1 MTLTKRKQKKV
12 KRKTRKRNLPKD
24 HVKLS
29 NSVKNIIHDKLYKEY
44 RSRVID
50 NPSFKNLQALETI
63 VKHSIKTD
71 LTRSKSY
78 SPSINRKLVSLRS
91 ITEHP
96 LFTCSDLSALENTA
110 SSKELMVKIMH
121 NKKPL
126 CTSIYSPIAKKAF
139 LRALRS
145 KKINYSSLIV
155 PIQFHSNC
163 WFNTIFMCMF
173 ISDKGR
179 KFTRFLRQA
188 MIEGKLINGNEIT
201 PKSLKKSLILFN
213 AAIEAVQNKGDKLDN
228 ASLALNT
235 NSIIHSIYRA
245 IPKHLLEQNIGIK
258 DVREYG
264 NPIFFYNDL
273 INFIDASSAGA
284 PSMKILSRHNDVS
297 DFLSGNQNETSDI
310 VVVQLYNSEYTPSY
324 AHAKHFKKRTNI
336 HHKNSRYN
344 LDSAV
349 IRDNNHTHFC
359 CSITCNKK
367 EMLYDGAAFTK
378 LVPKKW
384 KALLNKNKN
393 WSLPGSKTKWNFTT
407 GYQILFYYRV

>member
-1 MTLTKRKQKKV
+1 MTLTKRKHKKV

-24 HVKLS
+24 AAKLS

-44 RSRVID
+44 RSRVIV
-50 NPSFKNLQALETI
+50 NPSLKNLQALETV

-91 ITEHP
+91 INEHP
-96 LFTCSDLSALENTA
+96 LFTCSNLSALENTVT
-110 SSKELMVKIMH
+110 SQELMVQVIH
-121 NKKPL
+121 NKKPV

-139 LRALRS
+139 LRALKSR
-145 KKINYSSLIV
+145 KINYSNLIL

-201 PKSLKKSLILFN
+201 PKSLQKSLVLFN

-245 IPKHLLEQNIGIK
+245 IPKSFQQQHIGIK
-258 DVREYG
+258 DVDEYG
-264 NPIFFYNDL
+264 NPIAFYTDL
-273 INFIDASSAGA
+273 INFIDANSAGA
-284 PSMKILSRHNDVS
+284 PSMKILSRHHDVS
-297 DFLSGNQNETSDI
+297 AFLSGNQNETSDI
-310 VVVQLYNSEYTPSY
+310 VVVQLYNSEYTPSF
-324 AHAKHFKKRTNI
+324 ALAKHFKKGTTIR
-336 HHKNSRYN
+336 HKNNKYN

-349 IRDNNHTHFC
+349 IRDNNHSHFC

-378 LVPKKW
+378 LVPRKW
-384 KALLNKNKN
+384 KSLLNKNKN
-393 WSLPGSKTKWNFTT
+393 WSLPGSKTKWNFTR
-407 GYQILFYYRV
+407 GYQILFYYKV